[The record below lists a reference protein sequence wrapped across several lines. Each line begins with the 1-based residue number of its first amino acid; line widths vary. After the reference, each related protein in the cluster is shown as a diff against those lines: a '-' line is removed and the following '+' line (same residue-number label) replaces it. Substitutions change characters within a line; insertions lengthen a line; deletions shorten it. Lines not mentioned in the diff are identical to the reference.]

1 MSFLYKVISHAVQS
15 KCSWNFCPLYN
26 REGVG
31 KFAAGG
37 GLFAYSQHMT
47 DTVTGEHEGNSLRR
61 FYFEGRVYAGD
72 PVFAIELFGKSVR
85 YVAEVR

>member
-1 MSFLYKVISHAVQS
+1 
-15 KCSWNFCPLYN
+15 
-26 REGVG
+26 
-31 KFAAGG
+31 
-37 GLFAYSQHMT
+37 MT